1 MPGIKELKN
10 RIKSIRGTRKIT
22 RAMQLVS
29 AAKMRKAQSQALASR
44 PYSALAWELILN
56 LTKQLE
62 IDIPLL
68 RTHRHAKKVGVLV
81 ISSNRGFVGSLN
93 VNLITKLKEIETNP
107 EIICEL
113 AVFGRQAQMISGRLG
128 KRIAADFPKLDKHA
142 TIDDIYPIAKYLTE
156 LYQSNQYRKIYIA
169 YNHFHS
175 TISQKP
181 EIIQLLPF
189 SQEIVQN
196 IKSKQEVTISKKYG
210 YNYQFEPEPVKV
222 LEHLL
227 PRIIESQ
234 IYQALLES
242 DASEH
247 SARMIMMKNA
257 TDAASDLID
266 DLTLSYNQMR
276 QNKITTELAEITAGK
291 LALE

>member
-1 MPGIKELKN
+1 MSGIKELKN

-93 VNLITKLKEIETNP
+93 VNLITKLKELETNP
-107 EIICEL
+107 EIVCEL

-128 KRIAADFPKLDKHA
+128 KRIVADFPKLDKHA

-156 LYQSNQYRKIYIA
+156 LYQSNQYRKIYIV

-189 SQEIVQN
+189 NQEIIQN

-210 YNYQFEPEPVKV
+210 YNYQFEPEPIKV